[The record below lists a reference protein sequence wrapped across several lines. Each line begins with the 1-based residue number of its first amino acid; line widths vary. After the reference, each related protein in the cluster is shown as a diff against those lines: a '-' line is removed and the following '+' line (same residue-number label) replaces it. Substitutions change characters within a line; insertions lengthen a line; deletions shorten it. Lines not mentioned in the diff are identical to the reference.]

1 MKLKNGRTL
10 DARVWLGSFSF
21 RATKSDLRHMRRFV
35 LVIWLLLGWVNLFYA
50 AKLRFEV
57 QNEDALLL
65 PCRIHLFDQNEKPQK
80 IEGLPYWHDHFVC
93 PGSAQLELP
102 SGRYRYE
109 IERGPEHE
117 RLNGEVTIN
126 DESPTMVRRQLN
138 RIANLRDQG
147 WYSGDLHI
155 HRPLSQVALLGEA
168 EDLDFAPVITWW
180 NKSNQWEANSHPQA
194 GEDEREGGA
203 LLFHRLTSHIDI
215 TQSSREVPSPMVYV
229 EQVRREHPSVWIDIE
244 KPFWWDVPV
253 WLASGQMQ
261 SIGIANNHMWRSR
274 MLPTEAWGRAR
285 DEKRLPPPLGNGFW
299 TQEIYYHILNTGI
312 RLPPSAGS
320 ASGVLGNPLGYNRV
334 YVHLDGK
341 FSEDAWWNG
350 LEKGNC
356 FVTNGPLLRVRAN
369 GRLPGAVF
377 KTETGEMLKLKLEV
391 KLTTLDP
398 LSNLELIQNGYVT
411 HTIPCLGTRDQ
422 RYFLELTVGESGW
435 FLIRGIAGNQK
446 TFRFAS
452 TAPFY
457 FEIGSV
463 SKRISK
469 SSSSFFLDWVNERI
483 DRVRTNISDK
493 AEEAEVLR
501 YHREAREFW
510 KNKIQHANVE

>member
-1 MKLKNGRTL
+1 M
-10 DARVWLGSFSF
+10 
-21 RATKSDLRHMRRFV
+21 
-35 LVIWLLLGWVNLFYA
+35 NLFYA

-102 SGRYRYE
+102 TGRYRYE

-356 FVTNGPLLRVRAN
+356 FVTNGPLL
-369 GRLPGAVF
+369 
-377 KTETGEMLKLKLEV
+377 
-391 KLTTLDP
+391 
-398 LSNLELIQNGYVT
+398 
-411 HTIPCLGTRDQ
+411 
-422 RYFLELTVGESGW
+422 
-435 FLIRGIAGNQK
+435 
-446 TFRFAS
+446 
-452 TAPFY
+452 
-457 FEIGSV
+457 
-463 SKRISK
+463 
-469 SSSSFFLDWVNERI
+469 
-483 DRVRTNISDK
+483 
-493 AEEAEVLR
+493 
-501 YHREAREFW
+501 
-510 KNKIQHANVE
+510 